1 MNKCSNNMKVFYC
14 YVCKDNI
21 EHDVYMAHDLAF
33 CCNTHRDLYLRKS
46 SKYKDHT
53 NKSNMIKNN
62 NENIYETIKKYN
74 KDAYEDKKSRT
85 CSIIYDYLQY
95 IK

>member
-1 MNKCSNNMKVFYC
+1 
-14 YVCKDNI
+14 
-21 EHDVYMAHDLAF
+21 
-33 CCNTHRDLYLRKS
+33 
-46 SKYKDHT
+46 
-53 NKSNMIKNN
+53 MIKNN